1 MSFSTKIG
9 YYAGSVTGF
18 DNEVTSWLNDG
29 VKSIIARA
37 GAVSPD
43 LLYKFSHTTTLS
55 ASSGYEI
62 AGGRVLYVERDADTS
77 SGGTDLHEAKL
88 IPLNQ
93 KNQAADTASIYFAP
107 STAPVYYIDNNKL
120 YVLPTPE
127 TNEPASIVVVNYGT
141 VDDSA
146 ETISSFPT
154 EFYKHVVLWVA
165 MNILHAKLVKL
176 TETTLASLETEITTE
191 ATSALTRARKLMED
205 DANLTNVNASVD
217 DFISNE
223 DTEMVSA
230 SLSAITTELN
240 RAQKH
245 MDKWTIREKKL
256 ITEYN
261 WTSGQLA
268 YVKGMYE
275 ECWAPYQGVTVAN
288 DSAYAG
294 DRK

>member
-1 MSFSTKIG
+1 MSFSSQIQHYT
-9 YYAGSVTGF
+9 GSVTGF
-18 DNEVTSWLNDG
+18 DDQITTWLNDG

-37 GAVSPD
+37 GALSPD
-43 LLYKFSHTTTLS
+43 LLYRFSHTSTLS
-55 ASSGYEI
+55 ASSGFEI
-62 AGGRVLYVERDADTS
+62 GSGRVLYVERDAIDS
-77 SGGTDLHEAKL
+77 GTDLHEAKL

-107 STAPVYYIDNNKL
+107 TTAPVYYVDNNKV
-120 YVLPTPE
+120 YVLPAPTSDQ
-127 TNEPASIVVVNYGT
+127 PASIVVVDYGT
-141 VDDSA
+141 VNNSA
-146 ETISSFPT
+146 ETISNFPV
-154 EFYKHVVLWVA
+154 EFYKHVVLWA
-165 MNILHAKLVKL
+165 SMNVLHAKLIKL

-205 DANLTNVNASVD
+205 DANLANVNASVD

-245 MDKWTIREKKL
+245 MDKWAIREKKL

-275 ECWAPYQGVTVAN
+275 ECWAPYQGVTIAN

>member
-9 YYAGSVTGF
+9 YYAGSVSGF
-18 DNEVTSWLNDG
+18 NNEITSWLNDG

-62 AGGRVLYVERDADTS
+62 AGGRVLYVERDAIDS
-77 SGGTDLHEAKL
+77 GTDLHEAKL

-93 KNQAADTASIYFAP
+93 KNQASDTSSIYFAP
-107 STAPVYYIDNNKL
+107 TTAPVYYVDNNKL
-120 YVLPTPE
+120 YVLPAPTSDQ
-127 TNEPASIVVVNYGT
+127 PASIVLVNYGT

-165 MNILHAKLVKL
+165 MNILHAKLIKL

-205 DANLTNVNASVD
+205 DANLANVNASVD

-223 DTEMVSA
+223 DPEMVET
-230 SLSAITTELN
+230 SLNTINTELN

-245 MDKWTIREKKL
+245 MDKWAIREKKL
-256 ITEYN
+256 ITEYQ
-261 WTSGQLA
+261 WTSQQLV
-268 YVKGMYE
+268 YVKQMYE
-275 ECWAPYQGVTVAN
+275 QCWAPYQGVTVAN
-288 DSAYAG
+288 DSSFAG

>member
-1 MSFSTKIG
+1 MSFSSQIQHYT
-9 YYAGSVTGF
+9 GSVTGF
-18 DNEVTSWLNDG
+18 DDQITTWLNDG

-37 GAVSPD
+37 GALSPD
-43 LLYKFSHTTTLS
+43 LLYRFSSTNSLTG
-55 ASSGYEI
+55 SSGFEI
-62 AGGRVLYVERDADTS
+62 GSGRVLYVERDAVDS
-77 SGGTDLHEAKL
+77 GTDLHEARL

-93 KNQAADTASIYFAP
+93 KNQSGDTSSIYFAP
-107 STAPVYYIDNNKL
+107 TTAPVYYVDNNKL
-120 YVLPTPE
+120 YVLPAPTSDQ
-127 TNEPASIVVVNYGT
+127 PASIVVVNYGT

-205 DANLTNVNASVD
+205 DANLANVNASVD

-245 MDKWTIREKKL
+245 MDKWAIREK
-256 ITEYN
+256 N
-261 WTSGQLA
+261 
-268 YVKGMYE
+268 
-275 ECWAPYQGVTVAN
+275 
-288 DSAYAG
+288 
-294 DRK
+294 

>member
-1 MSFSTKIG
+1 MSFSSQIQHYT
-9 YYAGSVTGF
+9 GSVTGF
-18 DNEVTSWLNDG
+18 DDQITTWLNDG

-37 GAVSPD
+37 GALSPD
-43 LLYKFSHTTTLS
+43 LLYRFSHTSTLS
-55 ASSGYEI
+55 ASSGFEI
-62 AGGRVLYVERDADTS
+62 GSGRVLYVERDAIDS
-77 SGGTDLHEAKL
+77 GTDLHEAKL

-107 STAPVYYIDNNKL
+107 TTAPVYYVDNNKL
-120 YVLPTPE
+120 YVLPAPTSDQ
-127 TNEPASIVVVNYGT
+127 PASIVLVNYGT
-141 VDDSA
+141 VNNSG
-146 ETISSFPT
+146 ETISSFPV

-205 DANLTNVNASVD
+205 DANLANVNASVD

-245 MDKWTIREKKL
+245 MDKWAIREKKL

>member
-1 MSFSTKIG
+1 MSFSSQIQHYT
-9 YYAGSVTGF
+9 GSVTGF
-18 DNEVTSWLNDG
+18 DDQITTWLNDG

-37 GAVSPD
+37 GALSPD
-43 LLYKFSHTTTLS
+43 LLYRFSHTSTLS
-55 ASSGYEI
+55 ASSGFEI
-62 AGGRVLYVERDADTS
+62 GSGRVLYVERDAIDS
-77 SGGTDLHEAKL
+77 GTDLHEAKL

-107 STAPVYYIDNNKL
+107 TTAPVYYVDNNKL
-120 YVLPTPE
+120 YVLPAPTSDQ
-127 TNEPASIVVVNYGT
+127 PASIVLVNYGT
-141 VDDSA
+141 VNNSG
-146 ETISSFPT
+146 ETISSFPV
-154 EFYKHVVLWVA
+154 EFYKHVVLWVS
-165 MNILHAKLVKL
+165 MNVLHAKLVKL

-205 DANLTNVNASVD
+205 DANLANVNASVD

-245 MDKWTIREKKL
+245 MDKWAIREKKL

-275 ECWAPYQGVTVAN
+275 DCWAPYQGVTVAN

>member
-1 MSFSTKIG
+1 MSFSSQIQHYT
-9 YYAGSVTGF
+9 GSVTGF
-18 DNEVTSWLNDG
+18 DDQITTWLNDG

-37 GAVSPD
+37 GALSPD
-43 LLYKFSHTTTLS
+43 LLYRFSHTSTLS
-55 ASSGYEI
+55 ASSGFEI
-62 AGGRVLYVERDADTS
+62 GSGRVLYVERDAIDS
-77 SGGTDLHEAKL
+77 GTDLHEAKL

-107 STAPVYYIDNNKL
+107 TTAPVYYVDNNKL
-120 YVLPTPE
+120 YVLPAPTSDQ
-127 TNEPASIVVVNYGT
+127 PASIVLVNYGT
-141 VDDSA
+141 VNNSG
-146 ETISSFPT
+146 ETISSFPV
-154 EFYKHVVLWVA
+154 EFYKHVVLWVS
-165 MNILHAKLVKL
+165 MNVLHAKLVKL

-205 DANLTNVNASVD
+205 DANLANVNASVD

-245 MDKWTIREKKL
+245 MDKWAIREKKL

-261 WTSGQLA
+261 WPSGQLA

-275 ECWAPYQGVTVAN
+275 ECWAPYQGVTIAN

>member
-1 MSFSTKIG
+1 MSFSSQIQHYT
-9 YYAGSVTGF
+9 GSVTGF
-18 DNEVTSWLNDG
+18 DDQITTWLNDG

-37 GAVSPD
+37 GALSPD
-43 LLYKFSHTTTLS
+43 LLYRFSSTNSLTG
-55 ASSGYEI
+55 SSGFEI
-62 AGGRVLYVERDADTS
+62 GSGRVLYVERDAVDS
-77 SGGTDLHEAKL
+77 GTDLHEARL

-93 KNQAADTASIYFAP
+93 KNQSGDTSSIYFAP
-107 STAPVYYIDNNKL
+107 TTAPVYYVDNNKL
-120 YVLPTPE
+120 YVLPAPTSDQ
-127 TNEPASIVVVNYGT
+127 PASIVLVNYGT
-141 VDDSA
+141 VNNSG
-146 ETISSFPT
+146 ETISSFPV
-154 EFYKHVVLWVA
+154 EFYKHVVLWVS
-165 MNILHAKLVKL
+165 MNVLHAKLVKL

-205 DANLTNVNASVD
+205 DANLANVNASVD

-245 MDKWTIREKKL
+245 MDKWAIREKKL

>member
-1 MSFSTKIG
+1 MSFSSQIQHYT
-9 YYAGSVTGF
+9 GSVTGF
-18 DNEVTSWLNDG
+18 DDQITTWLNDG

-37 GAVSPD
+37 GALSPD
-43 LLYKFSHTTTLS
+43 LLYRFSHTSTLS
-55 ASSGYEI
+55 ASSGFEI
-62 AGGRVLYVERDADTS
+62 GSGRVLYVERDAIDS
-77 SGGTDLHEAKL
+77 GTDLHEAKL

-107 STAPVYYIDNNKL
+107 TTAPVYYVDNNKL
-120 YVLPTPE
+120 YVLPAPTSDQ
-127 TNEPASIVVVNYGT
+127 PASIVVVDYGT
-141 VDDSA
+141 VNNSA
-146 ETISSFPT
+146 ETISSFPV
-154 EFYKHVVLWVA
+154 EFYKHVVLWA
-165 MNILHAKLVKL
+165 SMNVLHAKLVKL

-205 DANLTNVNASVD
+205 DANLANVNASVD

-245 MDKWTIREKKL
+245 MDKWAIREKKL

>member
-1 MSFSTKIG
+1 MSFSSQIQHYT
-9 YYAGSVTGF
+9 GSVTGF
-18 DNEVTSWLNDG
+18 DDQITTWLNDG

-37 GAVSPD
+37 GALSPD
-43 LLYKFSHTTTLS
+43 LLYRFSHTSTLS
-55 ASSGYEI
+55 ASSGFEI
-62 AGGRVLYVERDADTS
+62 GSGRVLYVERDAIDS
-77 SGGTDLHEAKL
+77 GTDLHEAKL

-107 STAPVYYIDNNKL
+107 TTAPVYYVDNNKV
-120 YVLPTPE
+120 YVLPAPTSDQ
-127 TNEPASIVVVNYGT
+127 PASIVVVDYGT
-141 VDDSA
+141 VNNSA
-146 ETISSFPT
+146 ETISNFPV
-154 EFYKHVVLWVA
+154 EFYKHVVLWA
-165 MNILHAKLVKL
+165 SMNVLHAKLIKL

-205 DANLTNVNASVD
+205 DANLANVNASVD

-245 MDKWTIREKKL
+245 MDKWAIREKKL

>member
-1 MSFSTKIG
+1 MSFSSQIQHYT
-9 YYAGSVTGF
+9 GSVTGF
-18 DNEVTSWLNDG
+18 DDQITTWLNDG

-37 GAVSPD
+37 GALSPD
-43 LLYKFSHTTTLS
+43 LLYRFSHTSTLS
-55 ASSGYEI
+55 ASSGFEI
-62 AGGRVLYVERDADTS
+62 GSGRVLYVERDAIDS
-77 SGGTDLHEAKL
+77 GTDLHEAKL

-107 STAPVYYIDNNKL
+107 TTAPVYYVDNNKL
-120 YVLPTPE
+120 YVLPAPTSDQ
-127 TNEPASIVVVNYGT
+127 PASIVLVNYGT
-141 VDDSA
+141 VNNSG
-146 ETISSFPT
+146 ETISSFPV
-154 EFYKHVVLWVA
+154 EFYKHVVLWVS
-165 MNILHAKLVKL
+165 MNVLHAKLVKL

-205 DANLTNVNASVD
+205 DANLANVNASVD

-245 MDKWTIREKKL
+245 MDKWAIREKKL

-275 ECWAPYQGVTVAN
+275 ECWAPYQGVTIAN

>member
-1 MSFSTKIG
+1 MSFSSQIQHYT
-9 YYAGSVTGF
+9 GSVTGF
-18 DNEVTSWLNDG
+18 DDQITTWLNDG

-37 GAVSPD
+37 GALSPD
-43 LLYKFSHTTTLS
+43 LLYRFSHTSTLS
-55 ASSGYEI
+55 ASSGFEI
-62 AGGRVLYVERDADTS
+62 GSGRVLYVERDAIDS
-77 SGGTDLHEAKL
+77 GTDLHEAKL

-107 STAPVYYIDNNKL
+107 TTAPVYYVDNNKL
-120 YVLPTPE
+120 YVLPAPTSDQ
-127 TNEPASIVVVNYGT
+127 PASIVLVNYGT
-141 VDDSA
+141 VNNSG
-146 ETISSFPT
+146 ETISSFPV
-154 EFYKHVVLWVA
+154 EFYKHVVLWVS
-165 MNILHAKLVKL
+165 MNVLHAKLVKL

-205 DANLTNVNASVD
+205 DANLANVNASVD

-245 MDKWTIREKKL
+245 MDKWAIREKKL

>member
-1 MSFSTKIG
+1 MSFSSQIQHYT
-9 YYAGSVTGF
+9 GSVTGF
-18 DNEVTSWLNDG
+18 DDQITTWLNDG

-37 GAVSPD
+37 GALSPD
-43 LLYKFSHTTTLS
+43 LLYRFSHTSTLS
-55 ASSGYEI
+55 ASSGFEI
-62 AGGRVLYVERDADTS
+62 GSGRVLYVERDAIDS
-77 SGGTDLHEAKL
+77 GTDLHEAKL

-107 STAPVYYIDNNKL
+107 TTAPVYYVDNNKL
-120 YVLPTPE
+120 YVLPAPTSDQ
-127 TNEPASIVVVNYGT
+127 PASIVLVNYGT
-141 VDDSA
+141 VNNSG
-146 ETISSFPT
+146 ETISSFPV
-154 EFYKHVVLWVA
+154 EFYKHVVLWVS
-165 MNILHAKLVKL
+165 MNVLHAKLVKL

-205 DANLTNVNASVD
+205 DANLANVNASVD
-217 DFISNE
+217 DFITNE

-245 MDKWTIREKKL
+245 MDKWAIREKKL

>member
-1 MSFSTKIG
+1 MSFSSQIQHYT
-9 YYAGSVTGF
+9 GSVTGF
-18 DNEVTSWLNDG
+18 DDQVTTWLNDG

-43 LLYKFSHTTTLS
+43 LLYRFSHTSTLS
-55 ASSGYEI
+55 NSSGFEI
-62 AGGRVLYVERDADTS
+62 GSGRVLYVERDAIDT
-77 SGGTDLHEAKL
+77 GTDLHEAKL

-93 KNQAADTASIYFAP
+93 KNQVADTSSIYFAP
-107 STAPVYYIDNNKL
+107 TTAPVYYVDSNKL
-120 YVLPTPE
+120 YVLPVPTSVQ
-127 TNEPASIVVVNYGT
+127 PASIVLVNYGT
-141 VDDSA
+141 VNNSA
-146 ETISSFPT
+146 ETITSFPV
-154 EFYKHVVLWVA
+154 EFYKHVVLWVG
-165 MNILHAKLVKL
+165 MNILHAKLIKL

-261 WTSGQLA
+261 WTSGQLG

>member
-1 MSFSTKIG
+1 MSFSSQIQHYT
-9 YYAGSVTGF
+9 GSVTGF
-18 DNEVTSWLNDG
+18 DDQITTWLNDG

-37 GAVSPD
+37 GALSPD
-43 LLYKFSHTTTLS
+43 LLYRFSHTSTLS
-55 ASSGYEI
+55 ASSGFEI
-62 AGGRVLYVERDADTS
+62 GSGRVLYVERDAIDS
-77 SGGTDLHEAKL
+77 GTDLHEAKL

-107 STAPVYYIDNNKL
+107 TTAPVYYVDNNKV
-120 YVLPTPE
+120 YVLPAPTSDQ
-127 TNEPASIVVVNYGT
+127 PASIVVVDYGT
-141 VDDSA
+141 VNNSA
-146 ETISSFPT
+146 ETISNFPV
-154 EFYKHVVLWVA
+154 EFYKHVVLWA
-165 MNILHAKLVKL
+165 SMNVLHAKLIKL

-205 DANLTNVNASVD
+205 DANLANVNASVD
-217 DFISNE
+217 DFITNE

-245 MDKWTIREKKL
+245 MDKWAIREKKL

>member
-1 MSFSTKIG
+1 MSFSSQIQHYT
-9 YYAGSVTGF
+9 GSVTGF
-18 DNEVTSWLNDG
+18 DDQITTWLNDG

-37 GAVSPD
+37 GALSPD
-43 LLYKFSHTTTLS
+43 LLYRFSHTSTLS
-55 ASSGYEI
+55 ASSGFEI
-62 AGGRVLYVERDADTS
+62 GSGRVLYVERDAIDS
-77 SGGTDLHEAKL
+77 GTDLHEAKL

-107 STAPVYYIDNNKL
+107 TTAPVYYVDNNKL
-120 YVLPTPE
+120 YVLPAPTSDQ
-127 TNEPASIVVVNYGT
+127 PASIVLVNYGT
-141 VDDSA
+141 VNNSG
-146 ETISSFPT
+146 ETISSFPV
-154 EFYKHVVLWVA
+154 EFYKHVVLWVS
-165 MNILHAKLVKL
+165 MNVLHAKLVKL

-205 DANLTNVNASVD
+205 DANLANVNASVD
-217 DFISNE
+217 DFITNE

-245 MDKWTIREKKL
+245 MDKWAIREKKL

-275 ECWAPYQGVTVAN
+275 ECWAPYQGVTIAN

>member
-1 MSFSTKIG
+1 M
-9 YYAGSVTGF
+9 
-18 DNEVTSWLNDG
+18 
-29 VKSIIARA
+29 
-37 GAVSPD
+37 
-43 LLYKFSHTTTLS
+43 KFSNKKL
-55 ASSGYEI
+55 G
-62 AGGRVLYVERDADTS
+62 
-77 SGGTDLHEAKL
+77 KL
-88 IPLNQ
+88 I
-93 KNQAADTASIYFAP
+93 
-107 STAPVYYIDNNKL
+107 
-120 YVLPTPE
+120 
-127 TNEPASIVVVNYGT
+127 
-141 VDDSA
+141 
-146 ETISSFPT
+146 
-154 EFYKHVVLWVA
+154 
-165 MNILHAKLVKL
+165 KL

-205 DANLTNVNASVD
+205 DANLANVNASVD

-245 MDKWTIREKKL
+245 MDKWAIREKKL